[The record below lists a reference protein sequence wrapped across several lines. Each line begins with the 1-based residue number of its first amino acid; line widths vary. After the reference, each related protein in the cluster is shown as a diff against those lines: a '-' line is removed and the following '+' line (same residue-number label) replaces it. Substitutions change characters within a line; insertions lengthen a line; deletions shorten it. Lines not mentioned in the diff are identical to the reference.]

1 MLLYNL
7 EEERKKKNYTKET
20 YYTPIT
26 NKFMRESNLTLQ
38 EKAFYIYLCGFG
50 DKCFQNQATICKELG
65 VTRPTLRKLMISLEE
80 KNYIYVQRK
89 FSTNTKEKATPIIH
103 VIPLDKNDESRPSQ
117 HIDSILDYLKRTYPS
132 DY

>member
-1 MLLYNL
+1 MKKCYYITYKKK
-7 EEERKKKNYTKET
+7 EKKKNYTKET
-20 YYTPIT
+20 YYTTIT

-89 FSTNTKEKATPIIH
+89 FSNKTKEKAT
-103 VIPLDKNDESRPSQ
+103 L
-117 HIDSILDYLKRTYPS
+117 LFM
-132 DY
+132 

>member
-65 VTRPTLRKLMISLEE
+65 VTRPTLRKLMI
-80 KNYIYVQRK
+80 
-89 FSTNTKEKATPIIH
+89 IH